1 MKSISQALLWEMSRH
16 WYWLVIGFFAA
27 ALFPFLSF
35 FSLRSLGIPPDSPE
49 MIRIHAFLLPFH
61 FLIFFF
67 GVIGTQGPIQR
78 LYGYPLSNATIACW
92 SMFSGIGLMFSGVA
106 ITLLWFNVQFQASW
120 PVLGPALYFT
130 MAFAVLQPFARIVYK
145 TVFSILMV
153 LVLVIL
159 LAIGFV
165 TRYAAT
171 SKNPILWE
179 QPTPIEM
186 MIMVGLTIVSAIALV
201 KTVAIDRHGEDKV
214 DRIAQLIIAWQNYLW
229 SFWSSDKASTK
240 RLDSSVNAHVWYLW
254 KLQGRSYP
262 VIIAGMLIIGSI
274 AVLTQGDISMAQFK
288 PDPRMRLEP
297 IMALWWM
304 TLFAAML
311 GLGFGMLNPD
321 AVTSVRRKKSVEES
335 LRDFHVL
342 RMGSF
347 QSSLPI
353 SNEQISRAILQT
365 IAKGSLISIA
375 LSLLTFVVISIVKI
389 DLVSG
394 LWQSSFAGW
403 YWLGLFFLPWAAMG
417 CSATVCLFG
426 RAQLVVAVTATLV
439 GIIVLVAIPT
449 TQAWCMLSLSI
460 ASVLAVL
467 AALAIGLRD
476 GQLSTRTVAAAI
488 AGWISLVVLSCL
500 SSPLELTIWI
510 LSWLVLLATVA
521 ILPIIVMPVAIAF
534 NRHR

>member
-1 MKSISQALLWEMSRH
+1 MKSMSQAWLWEMSRH

-27 ALFPFLSF
+27 ALFPFLSL
-35 FSLRSLGIPPDSPE
+35 FSLRSLGIPPESPE
-49 MIRIHAFLLPFH
+49 MIRIHAFLMTFH

-92 SMFSGIGLMFSGVA
+92 SMFSGISLMFFGVA
-106 ITLLWFNVQFQASW
+106 ITLLWFNMQFQANW

-130 MAFAVLQPFARIVYK
+130 MAFSLLQPFARVSHK
-145 TVFSILMV
+145 TVFTLIAIF
-153 LVLVIL
+153 VLVIA

-171 SKNPILWE
+171 SKNPIPWV
-179 QPTPIEM
+179 QPTSFEFLV
-186 MIMVGLTIVSAIALV
+186 MVGLTIVSAIALV
-201 KTVAIDRHGEDKV
+201 KAIALDRHGEDKV
-214 DRIAQLIIAWQNYLW
+214 DPIAQQIIAFQKYLW
-229 SFWSSDKASTK
+229 SFWSNDKSSTT
-240 RLDSSVNAHVWYLW
+240 RLDGSVGAHVWYLW

-262 VIIAGMLIIGSI
+262 VIMAGMLIIGSI
-274 AVLTQGDISMAQFK
+274 ACLTQGDVGMAQFK
-288 PDPRMRLEP
+288 PDPRLRLEP

-304 TLFAAML
+304 TLFAAAL

-321 AVTSVRRKKSVEES
+321 AVTSVRRKKTVEES

-347 QSSLPI
+347 LSSLPI
-353 SNEQISRAILQT
+353 SNEQLSRAILLT
-365 IAKGSLISIA
+365 AAKGSLIAIA
-375 LSLLTFVVISIVKI
+375 LSLFTFVVISIVKI

-403 YWLGLFFLPWAAMG
+403 YWLGLFFIPWAAMG

-426 RAQLVVAVTATLV
+426 RVPLVVAVTAALV
-439 GIIVLVAIPT
+439 GVIVLVAIPS
-449 TQAWCMLSLSI
+449 TQAWCILSVSI
-460 ASVLAVL
+460 ASVLVVL
-467 AALAIGLRD
+467 AALAIGLRN
-476 GQLSTRTVAAAI
+476 GQLSARTVAAAV
-488 AGWISLVVLSCL
+488 AGWIALLVLSCL
-500 SSPLELTIWI
+500 SAPMELTNWI